1 MTTKLTLSVD
11 KEVVRK
17 AKRYAKGQR
26 KSLSQLV
33 SNYLDFVSSQTPQP
47 PDIDPEVL
55 EASGQ
60 ISPDKIPELKDPKYR
75 YLKEKYLAR

>member
-11 KEVVRK
+11 KELIRK

-47 PDIDPEVL
+47 LEIDPEVL

-60 ISPDKIPELKDPKYR
+60 IPPDKIPELKDPKYR
-75 YLKEKYLAR
+75 YLKEKYLGR

>member
-11 KEVVRK
+11 KQVIRK

-26 KSLSQLV
+26 KSLSELV
-33 SNYLDFVSSQTPQP
+33 TTYLDFISSQPSETL
-47 PDIDPEVL
+47 DIDPEVL

-60 ISPDKIPELKDPKYR
+60 IPLDKIPDLKDPKYR
-75 YLKEKYLAR
+75 YLKEKYLDR

>member
-33 SNYLDFVSSQTPQP
+33 SNYLDFISSQARQP
-47 PDIDPEVL
+47 PEIDPEVL

-60 ISPDKIPELKDPKYR
+60 IPPDKIPELKDPKYR
-75 YLKEKYLAR
+75 YLKEKYLGR

>member
-11 KEVVRK
+11 QEVIRK
-17 AKRYAKGQR
+17 AKRHAKGQR

-33 SNYLDFVSSQTPQP
+33 SNYLDFISSQARQQP
-47 PDIDPEVL
+47 EIDPDVL

-60 ISPDKIPELKDPKYR
+60 IPPDKIPELKDPKYR
-75 YLKEKYLAR
+75 YLKEKYLGR

>member
-33 SNYLDFVSSQTPQP
+33 SNYLDFISSQARQRPE
-47 PDIDPEVL
+47 IDPDVL

-60 ISPDKIPELKDPKYR
+60 IPQDKLPELKDPKYR
-75 YLKEKYLAR
+75 YLKEKYLDR